1 MKRRFRK
8 HYTILIART
17 GDTPITLSFQPL
29 LVMVVMVGLVSLP
42 IVSVFKLITSYAHRN
57 EQLTQQN
64 NALTQE
70 ASNILEQVEVLE
82 TEIDTLQQRAGLEE
96 GSTPSAAPREV
107 RPEGGIGVPVEAE
120 ILLAVAQS
128 KLPMLEAD
136 LRGEVQPALEETL
149 DREEA
154 RPVGVPIKQRADISS
169 QFGIR
174 RNPFGRSYEFH
185 SGLDFKGAMGTPI
198 HVTAPGIVIKAE
210 WNGGYGYH
218 VIVDHGYGYQTL
230 YAHLSRMAVT
240 QGTLIDR
247 DRVVGF
253 LGNTGR
259 SSGPHLHYGVYR
271 NGHAVDPK
279 SYLN

>member
-8 HYTILIART
+8 YYTILIART

-29 LVMVVMVGLVSLP
+29 LVVVVVAVLVSLP
-42 IVSVFKLITSYAHRN
+42 IVSVFKLITSYAHKN
-57 EQLTQQN
+57 DQLTQQN

-96 GSTPSAAPREV
+96 GSKPSAAPRET
-107 RPEGGIGVPVEAE
+107 RPEGGIGIPVEAE

-136 LRGEVQPALEETL
+136 LRGEVQPALEQTL
-149 DREEA
+149 DREDA
-154 RPVGVPIKQRADISS
+154 RPLGIPLKQRAEVSS
-169 QFGIR
+169 QFGVR

-185 SGLDFKGAMGTPI
+185 SGLDFKGAIGTPI
-198 HVTAPGIVIKAE
+198 YATAPGIVIKAE

-240 QGTLIDR
+240 QGTSINR